1 MKMGRKSKY
10 NQKIVEVICEAI
22 ATNGGDES
30 GWLAGGISKPVFYSW
45 LNKYPDF
52 SDGVERAR
60 SQFRRNA
67 SEQQKGL
74 ATKRLDEAL
83 ESGQT
88 IKWKSR
94 RTLRR
99 EHWQPRED
107 GEDRLAWYQIEE
119 EETEHNEHRP
129 TPQWAIERVMPK
141 PLHTLEQLIAIAG
154 EYGLQLVIKD
164 EDLFNRYLAEVSSQ
178 NSQSDNGTGLT
189 EEAASAIR
197 SQILGMAQ

>member
-1 MKMGRKSKY
+1 MGRRSKY
-10 NQKIVEVICEAI
+10 NEKIVEVICDAI

-30 GWLAGGISKPVFYSW
+30 GWVAGGISKALFYDW

-52 SDGVERAR
+52 LDLVERAR
-60 SQFRRNA
+60 SQFQKNATEYQKNLA
-67 SEQQKGL
+67 SE
-74 ATKRLDEAL
+74 RLKEAL

-94 RTLRR
+94 RSLRR
-99 EHWQPRED
+99 EHWQPRPD
-107 GEDRLAWYQIEE
+107 GEDRLVWYQIED

-129 TPQWAIERVMPK
+129 TPQWAIERVVPK

-178 NSQSDNGTGLT
+178 NSQSDSGSGLT

-197 SQILGMAQ
+197 GQILGMAQ